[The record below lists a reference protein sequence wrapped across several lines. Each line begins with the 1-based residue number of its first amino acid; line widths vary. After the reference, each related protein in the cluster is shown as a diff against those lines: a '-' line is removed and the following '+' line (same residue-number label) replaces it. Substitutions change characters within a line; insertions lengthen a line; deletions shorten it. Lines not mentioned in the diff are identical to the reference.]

1 MRVIA
6 GKYRSRILA
15 KFEGEDIRP
24 TSDRVKES
32 LFGILTPI
40 IQGCGALDLFCGS
53 GNLGIEA
60 VSRGAKRVVF
70 NDASLNSIAVLRKN
84 LSALK
89 ITEAEVYAEDY
100 KRLLNTVGGKFDIIF
115 CDPPYKA
122 DYAEDILKIVAER
135 DLLTENGVIVYER
148 EAPVECLLPAL
159 YVSDV
164 RKYGRTVLTFI
175 KKKNS
180 EE

>member
-32 LFGILTPI
+32 LFGILTPYLAESRVI
-40 IQGCGALDLFCGS
+40 DLFCGS
-53 GNLGIEA
+53 GSLGIEA
-60 VSRGAKRVVF
+60 ISRGAKRVVF
-70 NDASLNSIAVLRKN
+70 NDRSPESVAVLRKN

-89 ITEAEVYAEDY
+89 IAEAEVYTADY
-100 KRLLNTVGGKFDIIF
+100 KQLLLSVGGKFDIIF
-115 CDPPYKA
+115 SDPPYKT
-122 DYAEDILKIVAER
+122 DYSEDILKIVAER
-135 DLLTENGVIVYER
+135 GILSDGGVIVYES
-148 EAPVECLLPAL
+148 EAPVKCSSPCF

-164 RKYGRTVLTFI
+164 RKYGRTTLTFI
-175 KKKNS
+175 KKNTSDK
-180 EE
+180 